1 MVISDTETSWRPV
14 ASSVPLAY
22 VLGPVLPNIFISDLD
37 DGMECSLSQFA
48 GSTKLR
54 AVADVPEGHSAMQGD
69 HNELEK
75 WSDWKLMKFNKR
87 KCKFLLL
94 GRNNP
99 MHRRCWEGIQI

>member
-1 MVISDTETSWRPV
+1 MNAEPKRVVISDTETSWRPV

-37 DGMECSLSQFA
+37 DGIECSLSQFA

-69 HNELEK
+69 HNKLEK
-75 WSDWKLMKFNKR
+75 WSDRKLMKFNKR
-87 KCKFLLL
+87 KCKFFAP
-94 GRNNP
+94 GEEQP
-99 MHRRCWEGIQI
+99 HAP